1 MLVTSQVLKLMKE
14 NKMAQSFS
22 DRQAKNALNNIPFLR
37 LFVATCNL
45 PFKTDRYFQYD
56 MTEKI
61 IEKLIY
67 GFEQVHFQ
75 T

>member
-1 MLVTSQVLKLMKE
+1 MTAEGKNDFTSIRAKNYSVNVSNFTSTCKVMKE

-45 PFKTDRYFQYD
+45 PFKTDRYF
-56 MTEKI
+56 
-61 IEKLIY
+61 
-67 GFEQVHFQ
+67 
-75 T
+75 

>member
-45 PFKTDRYFQYD
+45 PFKTDRYF
-56 MTEKI
+56 
-61 IEKLIY
+61 
-67 GFEQVHFQ
+67 
-75 T
+75 